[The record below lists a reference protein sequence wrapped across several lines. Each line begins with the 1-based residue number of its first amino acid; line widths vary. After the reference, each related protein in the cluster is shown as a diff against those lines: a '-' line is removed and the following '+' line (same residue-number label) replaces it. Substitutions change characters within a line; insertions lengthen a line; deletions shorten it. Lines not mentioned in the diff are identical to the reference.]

1 MALEEAA
8 SARASMNRA
17 VEVSIHVG
25 LVILLITACLL
36 ILHPFIPMVS
46 WGIIITVAAY
56 PGFLKLQRALSGR
69 GVLAAVLL
77 TLVLLAVMIVPAIL
91 LGQSLVESVQAVTT
105 KFKAGIAIIPPPP
118 SYIES
123 WPIIG
128 HPLRSLWE
136 LASRDLSEAI
146 RSFTPQIKAAIPGML
161 SASAGFGMTVLQ
173 LLLSIV
179 VSGVLLANAQSAYE
193 VIRSLANRLFGE
205 KGPEFQQLVG
215 KTIRSITFGILGVA
229 LIQSVFAALGFFVA
243 GLPGASLWSVIFLFA
258 AVLQA
263 GGLVFIPAVIY
274 VFATA
279 STTTAVTFLIWC
291 IVVTLLDNILKPV
304 LLGRGV
310 AVPLAVILLGAF
322 GGFFAMGIIGLFI
335 GAVVLSVGYKLFRVW
350 LAGDGVDHA
359 SRAPSGPS
367 AA

>member
-1 MALEEAA
+1 VALEQGA
-8 SARASMNRA
+8 SARTSVNRA

-25 LVILLITACLL
+25 LVILLVTACLL

-46 WGIIITVAAY
+46 WGIIIAVAAY
-56 PGFLKLQRALSGR
+56 PGFLKLQRALGGR
-69 GVLAAVLL
+69 GVLAAILF

-91 LGQSLVESVQAVTT
+91 LGQSLVESAQAVTA

-118 SYIES
+118 VYIEG

-128 HPLRSLWE
+128 HPLKSLWG

-146 RSFTPQIKAAIPGML
+146 RSFAPQIKAALPGML

-179 VSGVLLANAQSAYE
+179 VSGVMLANAQAAYE
-193 VIRSLANRLFGE
+193 VTCSLANRLFGE

-229 LIQSVFAALGFFVA
+229 LIQSVFAALGFFVD

-263 GGLVFIPAVIY
+263 GGLVLVPAVIY

-279 STTTAVTFLIWC
+279 STTKAVIFLIWC
-291 IVVTLLDNILKPV
+291 IFVGLLDNILKPV

-310 AVPLAVILLGAF
+310 AVPMAVIFLGAF

-335 GAVVLSVGYKLFRVW
+335 GAVVLSVWYKLFLAW
-350 LAGDGVDHA
+350 LEGHGADQA
-359 SRAPSGPS
+359 SA
-367 AA
+367 